1 MIHKYIALNWKN
13 WEFETSITVE
23 LASHPDL
30 SWDQDHRL
38 AKNQK
43 LWMGVWLQ
51 AGKEPLQC
59 FFIIVKPWGV
69 SDLPYIFA
77 ELGIELLA
85 KKKMDISSNNRHSS
99 INCLPSII
107 APFRQKYLKH
117 LITWNFHEMFI
128 SRFWCAQYFVT
139 LKFHDFTKILYFELL

>member
-23 LASHPDL
+23 LASRPDL

-51 AGKEPLQC
+51 AGKEPLQY

-77 ELGIELLA
+77 E
-85 KKKMDISSNNRHSS
+85 
-99 INCLPSII
+99 
-107 APFRQKYLKH
+107 
-117 LITWNFHEMFI
+117 
-128 SRFWCAQYFVT
+128 
-139 LKFHDFTKILYFELL
+139 